1 MSISTKTIK
10 SRLKSIGNTKKITG
24 AMEMVAATKMRRAV
38 ESVLA
43 SRDYSNSAWNMVLNL
58 SKKVD
63 RNLSPLL
70 IKKEKIEKIGI
81 VLISSNRGLCGGFN
95 NQIMQIA
102 LRYIENMSTQGGQET
117 QIIDKWV
124 VMGKKGSEFLA
135 RNKKEVVAQFE
146 KPDLVNSTQEITPLT
161 SMVIEDYLSGKYDKI
176 MLVYTDYYS
185 AMIQKPR
192 IKQLL
197 PIEEKIDEELGG
209 VKNME
214 DEEASEN
221 TNEYIFEPSPA
232 EVLNQFLPRLIEIQV
247 YQALLESNA
256 SEHSARMIAMKNASE
271 AATDMMSE
279 LTLIYNQARQAS
291 ITREIAE
298 ISGGKAALE

>member
-124 VMGKKGSEFLA
+124 VMG
-135 RNKKEVVAQFE
+135 
-146 KPDLVNSTQEITPLT
+146 
-161 SMVIEDYLSGKYDKI
+161 
-176 MLVYTDYYS
+176 
-185 AMIQKPR
+185 
-192 IKQLL
+192 
-197 PIEEKIDEELGG
+197 
-209 VKNME
+209 
-214 DEEASEN
+214 
-221 TNEYIFEPSPA
+221 
-232 EVLNQFLPRLIEIQV
+232 
-247 YQALLESNA
+247 
-256 SEHSARMIAMKNASE
+256 
-271 AATDMMSE
+271 
-279 LTLIYNQARQAS
+279 
-291 ITREIAE
+291 
-298 ISGGKAALE
+298 

>member
-1 MSISTKTIK
+1 
-10 SRLKSIGNTKKITG
+10 
-24 AMEMVAATKMRRAV
+24 
-38 ESVLA
+38 
-43 SRDYSNSAWNMVLNL
+43 
-58 SKKVD
+58 
-63 RNLSPLL
+63 
-70 IKKEKIEKIGI
+70 
-81 VLISSNRGLCGGFN
+81 
-95 NQIMQIA
+95 
-102 LRYIENMSTQGGQET
+102 
-117 QIIDKWV
+117 
-124 VMGKKGSEFLA
+124 
-135 RNKKEVVAQFE
+135 VAQFE